1 MKTANRK
8 SRMESRESRVEGPAR
23 SSARLGHSS
32 FIIRHLREGF
42 TLIELLTVIAIIG
55 ILAALLA
62 PVIKNFSKPDANVAA
77 TRQLLDDCARA
88 RALAMS
94 ERSTVYMFFVP
105 TNFWNDP
112 FKIDSAGSSG
122 WTSVQVAPTPFI
134 TASMVAT
141 QLYGAQWNGYRIV
154 SLRDVGDQP
163 GKGYPKDLTGVK
175 TLPAGSFIAPF
186 KFTAPPYGGTPPPY
200 PTNRPDLLIY
210 GFLMTN
216 TIPFPSSDIMTNAN
230 FVNRY
235 NNPAL
240 HVHFVSLPYIAFNYL
255 GQLTPGD
262 GSVLPYDENIPLDY
276 GSIAPPVNPT
286 SKLPVQGLPSVVEDP
301 PGNSTNIS
309 YNIIH
314 VDRLTG
320 RARLERQ
327 DQL

>member
-1 MKTANRK
+1 VAYSDSGHT
-8 SRMESRESRVEGPAR
+8 SRVT
-23 SSARLGHSS
+23 
-32 FIIRHLREGF
+32 RHLLAAF

-55 ILAALLA
+55 ILAALLT
-62 PVIKNFSKPDANVAA
+62 PVVRGFSKPEANVAA
-77 TRQLLDDCARA
+77 TRQMLDDCGRA

-105 TNFWNDP
+105 TNFWTDP
-112 FKIDSAGSSG
+112 FKIDLAGANG
-122 WTSVQVAPTPFI
+122 WTSVQIAPTPFI
-134 TASMVAT
+134 TASMAAT
-141 QLYGAQWNGYRIV
+141 QSYGAQWNGYKLV

-163 GKGYPKDLTGVK
+163 GRSFPKDLTGIK

-186 KFTAPPYGGTPPPY
+186 KFTAPIYGGSLPPPY
-200 PTNRPDLLIY
+200 PTNRPDLPIY

-216 TIPFPSSDIMTNAN
+216 SIPFPSSDIMTNAN
-230 FVNRY
+230 FVNRL

-240 HVHFVSLPYIAFNYL
+240 HVHFVTLPYIAFNYL

-262 GSVLPYDENIPLDY
+262 GSVLDHDENIPLGY
-276 GSIAPPVNPT
+276 GNISAALSPVN
-286 SKLPVQGLPSVVEDP
+286 KLPTQALPTATEEP

-309 YNIIH
+309 YNVIH
-314 VDRLTG
+314 IDRLTG